1 MRPCTMPESERTAAP
16 RARMEPSRR
25 GAAHACRVVE
35 RPLPRPGAPRPRL
48 KRGLERRQRMA
59 LVEFRDVSFT
69 YLAATDARR
78 TQGFA
83 LSDLSLEIAPGE
95 IVGVIG
101 PNSSGKTTLIRLLT
115 RVLEPAGGEIRLE
128 GAPVRRLSRTELAR
142 RVAVVPQG
150 ILPQFPF
157 TVGELVLMGRYPH
170 DPGRYFESPR
180 DRVVAREAMEAT
192 GVLELAD
199 LPLEQLSGGE
209 RQRAALARAL
219 AQEPRL
225 LVLDEPTAHLDL
237 RYQVEAAA
245 LLRRLNRER
254 GMTVLLVS
262 HDLNLAAEVCDR
274 LLLLS
279 RGRASAIGTPE
290 AVLDE
295 ALLASVFGCAVTVEK
310 NAATRR
316 PVVRPTWLTDSTAD
330 REAVRAAGRRGRA
343 QAVAG
348 WPRRPRRADQAV
360 RAAGRRG
367 AGAPPAEAR

>member
-1 MRPCTMPESERTAAP
+1 
-16 RARMEPSRR
+16 MEPSRR

-35 RPLPRPGAPRPRL
+35 RPLPWPGAPRPRL
-48 KRGLERRQRMA
+48 PRMTLAEFRNVSFAYPQTEERRKQAFA
-59 LVEFRDVSFT
+59 LADVSV
-69 YLAATDARR
+69 
-78 TQGFA
+78 
-83 LSDLSLEIAPGE
+83 EIAPGE

-115 RVLEPAGGEIRLE
+115 RVLEPASGEIRLE
-128 GAPVRRLSRTELAR
+128 GAPVRSLSRTELAR

-150 ILPQFPF
+150 ILPEFPF

-170 DPGRYFESPR
+170 DPSRYFESPR
-180 DRVVAREAMEAT
+180 DRAVAREAMEAT
-192 GVLELAD
+192 SVLELAD
-199 LPLEQLSGGE
+199 MPLEHLSGGE
-209 RQRAALARAL
+209 RQRAVIARAL

-274 LLLLS
+274 LLLLNS
-279 RGRASAIGTPE
+279 GRPTAIGPPE

-295 ALLASVFGCAVTVEK
+295 ALLASVFGCRVIVDK
-310 NAATRR
+310 NEARGR
-316 PVVRPTWLTDSTAD
+316 PIVRLTWRTDS
-330 REAVRAAGRRGRA
+330 
-343 QAVAG
+343 
-348 WPRRPRRADQAV
+348 
-360 RAAGRRG
+360 
-367 AGAPPAEAR
+367 AEAQGGKGVGETR